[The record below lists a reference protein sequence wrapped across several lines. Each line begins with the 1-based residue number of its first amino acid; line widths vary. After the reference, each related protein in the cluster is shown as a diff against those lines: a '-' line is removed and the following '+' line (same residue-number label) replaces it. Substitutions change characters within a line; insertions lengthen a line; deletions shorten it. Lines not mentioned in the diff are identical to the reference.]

1 MWAIFGN
8 ILQSPI
14 VSATSALVKL
24 RVLADPA
31 IGIHAG
37 DPNDETVALLDV
49 LDFFERLV
57 PTLGEPGTGEKS
69 TRRKC

>member
-1 MWAIFGN
+1 M
-8 ILQSPI
+8 
-14 VSATSALVKL
+14 KL